1 MNENEIIK
9 TLQSFSE
16 IYGFEYDSAPLAYIP
31 FGGITGALNGGI
43 FTLYISRSESRI
55 HGRYHTH
62 FTLKYRDLI
71 PEGFCI
77 EYEGNPNKKSLGF
90 DDRIVDLSTD
100 RQINILTYQAKDS
113 LIKALEK
120 IDHIDENIFNIRSTL
135 RISESGIALIVS
147 HLFQYVD
154 ELNVVYA
161 KVIEILKS
169 ITTAL
174 SKTQKGF

>member
-1 MNENEIIK
+1 MNENAIIN

-16 IYGFEYDSAPLAYIP
+16 IYEFEYDRASLAYIP
-31 FGGITGALNGGI
+31 FGGITGAIDGGI

-77 EYEGNPNKKSLGF
+77 EYEGNPNKKYFGF

-100 RQINILTYQAKDS
+100 RQINILTPQAKDS
-113 LIKALEK
+113 LIKALDQ
-120 IDHIDENIFNIRSTL
+120 IDQIDENIFNIRSSL
-135 RISESGIALIVS
+135 RISESGIALLVS
-147 HLFQYVD
+147 SLFQNVD
-154 ELNVVYA
+154 ELNAVYA

-169 ITTAL
+169 IATAL
-174 SKTQKGF
+174 SKTQKGY